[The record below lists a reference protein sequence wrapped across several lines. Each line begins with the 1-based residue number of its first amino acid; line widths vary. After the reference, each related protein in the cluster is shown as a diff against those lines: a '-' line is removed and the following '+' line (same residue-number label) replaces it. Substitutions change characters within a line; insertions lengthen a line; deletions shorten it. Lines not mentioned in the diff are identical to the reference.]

1 MRLEIEGIRRDGG
14 TQPRS
19 KLHRETTELYAE
31 RMREGDNFPPVTVFF
46 DGNEYW
52 LADGFHRLEAW
63 IQARPSEPIEAEV
76 IQGTQA
82 DAQWYSYGV
91 NKEHG
96 LMRTNEDKARA
107 VKSAL
112 CHTEGLKRSDREI
125 AEHVGVS
132 PPTVAKYRAE
142 VEATMKSL
150 QSNTSRNDG
159 SGDPPSS
166 RPRKGRDGRTIN
178 TAEIGKGK
186 SKRTKRREVKISPR
200 AIMPKLG
207 HSPPNPMIPLQFS
220 PRNPHTAAATLIR
233 EFSREW
239 VEQLIQDLNDFL
251 SQQGAA

>member
-1 MRLEIEGIRRDGG
+1 MKLELEKIRRDGG

-31 RMREGDNFPPVTVFF
+31 RMREGDIFPPITVFF
-46 DGNEYW
+46 DGNAYW

-63 IQARPSEPIEAEV
+63 IQARPSKLIEAEV

-91 NKEHG
+91 NQEHG

-112 CHTEGLKRSDREI
+112 RHTEGLKRSDREI
-125 AEHVGVS
+125 AQHVGVS

-142 VEATMKSL
+142 VEATIKSL
-150 QSNTSRNDG
+150 QSDTSLQDG
-159 SGDPPSS
+159 LDDPPPSL
-166 RPRKGRDGRTIN
+166 PRKGRDGRTIN
-178 TAEIGKGK
+178 TAKIGKGK
-186 SKRTKRREVKISPR
+186 SQRTKRREVKISPK
-200 AIMPKLG
+200 AILPKLG

-239 VEQLIQDLNDFL
+239 VEQLILELHDFL